1 MTPRPL
7 TPRALRTRWAVQ
19 RLARL
24 AAASAT
30 PAAAAA
36 ARSGMPRGVAPA
48 PARPA
53 LEAMGLSFAS
63 PLLLAAGFDR
73 RGCLLADAA
82 ALGIGGIERGSF
94 GAPLA
99 GCRPLFA
106 PAAPRRD
113 EAGGGR
119 PASPP
124 PRRGLSLLVP
134 PWGEAGGAEAL
145 GRALAAWHAGTDY
158 VVLNPARGA
167 PRPRELVDLLARVA
181 ALRERLARPRRLA
194 LVAKLPAA
202 WMEGDDRL
210 SWAHRLVEA
219 GADGLLVS
227 AEGAAERACARL
239 AELSAALG
247 PRVCLIS
254 VGGIDSPRVARA
266 RLQAGAR
273 LLQVHRALLAAPAVV
288 AGLVAG
294 IGALSRTPRR

>member
-24 AAASAT
+24 GAAATPDAAAASCFGT
-30 PAAAAA
+30 
-36 ARSGMPRGVAPA
+36 PRGVA

-94 GAPLA
+94 GAALA
-99 GCRPLFA
+99 GCRPLFP
-106 PAAPRRD
+106 PAASRRD

-119 PASPP
+119 VAPP

-134 PWGEAGGAEAL
+134 PYGEANGAEAL

-158 VVLNPARGA
+158 VVLNPARA
-167 PRPRELVDLLARVA
+167 PVGPPELVELLAGLG
-181 ALRERLARPRRLA
+181 ALRERLVRPRRLA

-210 SWAHRLVEA
+210 AWAHRLVEA
-219 GADGLLVS
+219 GADGLLVC

-273 LLQVHRALLAAPAVV
+273 LLQMHRALLAAPAVV
-288 AGLVAG
+288 AGLLAG
-294 IGALSRTPRR
+294 IGALPRTRGD